1 MCSSYTDS
9 TRESPTYVEL
19 RYTKF
24 TINGFPGE
32 KHAIFVPDSLRLS
45 QPVMMQICTALGKEP
60 PSMLM
65 TGIGS
70 VRHPS
75 RIVTKQLR
83 ECREFRQLML
93 DAQSS
98 VGFGSG
104 KGDTPCQSGLIES
117 CCKREVDD
125 AQLLEMDFKIIDDDP
140 SRISIAEI
148 ANRVFEKKL
157 SGAVSSIGAAAH
169 RSNTWMFTGPQITNF
184 EIVMAQCIENGEADA
199 TKMVAAHMQDQ
210 AYMTSETSKSL
221 FQQLYARSNPMS
233 ARNVTKAQICHLS
246 GELWNP
252 ARNHSN
258 REFIEN
264 GFDYWS
270 FDSFSDE
277 AANGHPIM
285 LWPWPQADIFL
296 LFYHEEPTALGAVSY
311 EVDWHWTTKKRF
323 DQDAIPFNPESFA
336 PRAYVFLGGNE
347 PLAKKKVLQSFKSG
361 NPIVVM
367 DNTPNAPKQMSL
379 FFNAIKTVWQ
389 PSPLMASKQFLV
401 DGANTRWFNPSPNE
415 LLQAMSPSKIMNYV
429 EREFDSSGMV
439 DGERLLLSD
448 AVGLIDIVKR
458 RPQAFKETVC
468 VVDPLKGNFDDTVNA
483 VTVALSSNHTGAKE
497 FSTTVVHRALV
508 LKAWR
513 LHRKLARKSVHFRK
527 WATLLVVGV
536 ALSLLLET
544 VFAIY
549 AVFLAFQKADFNEI
563 TYELTAFLFNLKLEM
578 AFRLS
583 EVVHFLNGALLLLPL
598 FAGLFTI
605 LQAHFQV
612 SQKWATVHVIANQV
626 VSEIYHFLGNVPPYN
641 CGPGPNQRELMR
653 RLQDMIKKLSNA
665 GIQEDDLMDNGG
677 ESEDSLSDP
686 KALEEHI
693 NYYLYGIKA
702 PSCCAQRCQDL
713 LAMLGVYRLAGL
725 SWAWQPLSDK
735 PDLTTPLSAEMYM
748 TQRIMPLRKYY
759 SEWKDSISRL
769 RNFLNFLFICCL
781 LVGSGLGACSR
792 FLWVPAPLGLATFV
806 ATLTNWLAPPEMF
819 EGVNGAL
826 TMLNSLD
833 LKWHGSGIRENRSE
847 ASKQRLIGT
856 AERISQVVALI
867 FAGANLTP
875 LEDPEDNSDIKNG
888 LNKERGNLVPMSVD
902 TGSRDESILRSISE
916 LHTPYTPLD

>member
-1 MCSSYTDS
+1 
-9 TRESPTYVEL
+9 
-19 RYTKF
+19 
-24 TINGFPGE
+24 
-32 KHAIFVPDSLRLS
+32 
-45 QPVMMQICTALGKEP
+45 
-60 PSMLM
+60 MLL
-65 TGIGS
+65 TGMGS

-98 VGFGSG
+98 VGIGSG
-104 KGDTPCQSGLIES
+104 ADVPQSTGIFEGCSRNQANDLEI
-117 CCKREVDD
+117 K
-125 AQLLEMDFKIIDDDP
+125 EMDFHILDGDP
-140 SRISIAEI
+140 SRSSVAEI

-157 SGAVSSIGAAAH
+157 SGVVGSIGAAAH
-169 RSNTWMFTGPQITNF
+169 RSNTWIYSGPQITNF
-184 EIVMAQCIENGEADA
+184 EIVMQQCIENGEADA
-199 TKMVAAHMQDQ
+199 TRMVVAHMQDQ
-210 AYMTSETSKSL
+210 AYMASETSKSL

-233 ARNVTKAQICHLS
+233 ARNVTKAQVCHLS

-252 ARNHSN
+252 SRNHSS
-258 REFIEN
+258 REFVEN

-270 FDSFSDE
+270 FENFDD
-277 AANGHPIM
+277 AASKGHPVM
-285 LWPWPQADIFL
+285 LWPWPHADVFL

-311 EVDWHWTTKKRF
+311 EVDWHWTTKKKL
-323 DQDAIPFNPESFA
+323 DQDAIPFNPETLA

-347 PLAKKKVLQSFKSG
+347 PLAKKKILQAFKSG
-361 NPIVVM
+361 NPIILV
-367 DNTPNAPKQMSL
+367 DNTPSAPKQMSL
-379 FFNAIKTVWQ
+379 FFKAIKSVWQ
-389 PSPLMASKQFLV
+389 PSPLMASRQFLV
-401 DGANTRWFNPSPNE
+401 DGANTRWFNPSPAE

-429 EREFDSSGMV
+429 EREFDSSGMC

-468 VVDPLKGNFDDTVNA
+468 VVDPLTGAFDDNVNA
-483 VTVALSSNHTGAKE
+483 VTAALSSNHTGAKE

-513 LHRKLARKSVHFRK
+513 LHRKLARKSVQFRK
-527 WATLLVVGV
+527 WATLLVMGV

-544 VFAIY
+544 IIAIY
-549 AVFLAFQKADFNEI
+549 AVYLALQKTGFSEI
-563 TYELTAFLFNLKLEM
+563 TYELTAFLFSLKLEM

-583 EVVHFLNGALLLLPL
+583 EAVHFLNGALLLLPL

-626 VSEIYHFLGNVPPYN
+626 VSEIYHFLGNLPPYN
-641 CGPGPNQRELMR
+641 GSPTPNQREFMR
-653 RLQDMIKKLSNA
+653 RLQEMIKKLSNA
-665 GIQEDDLMDNGG
+665 GIQEDDLMENGG
-677 ESEDSLSDP
+677 ESEETLSDG

-702 PSCCAQRCQDL
+702 PGCCAQRCQDL
-713 LAMLGVYRLAGL
+713 LASLGVYRFAGL

-735 PDLTTPLSAEMYM
+735 PDLTAPLTAEMYM
-748 TQRIMPLRKYY
+748 TMRIMPLRKYY

-769 RNFLNFLFICCL
+769 RNCLNFLFVCCL
-781 LVGSGLGACSR
+781 LVGSGLGACGR

-826 TMLNSLD
+826 AMLNSLD

-856 AERISQVVALI
+856 AERISHVVALI
-867 FAGANLTP
+867 FAGANLAP
-875 LEDPEDNSDIKNG
+875 LEDPEDNNDVKNG
-888 LNKERGNLVPMSVD
+888 LSKDRTHSTIPISHD

-916 LHTPYTPLD
+916 LQTPLG